1 MTRIVPIIALGFLI
15 NSPLLYASPASYS
28 INTQKT
34 TIALSWRAFGET
46 SEASLGRVTGDITL
60 DAGNAEK
67 DRIDVTI
74 PVATLEASNSLLIYQ
89 MKSGFFFDAGRY
101 PNITFTSNR
110 VVALGEGHFRV
121 FGTLAVKNILRPVIL
136 DALLKGKNG
145 EFFAAESISL
155 HASTAISRSAFN
167 MDSFAALV
175 DDTVIIN
182 IDIQASP
189 HPVAQTIPA
198 ASPFGLP
205 ERPRF

>member
-15 NSPLLYASPASYS
+15 NSPSLYASPASYS
-28 INTQKT
+28 INTQET
-34 TIALSWRAFGET
+34 TIALSWHAFGET
-46 SEASLGRVTGDITL
+46 SKASLGKVTGDITL

-74 PVATLEASNSLLIYQ
+74 PVATLEASNSLLTYQ
-89 MKSGFFFDAGRY
+89 MKSSLFFDAGRY
-101 PNITFTSNR
+101 PNIAFTSSR

-121 FGTLAVKNILRPVIL
+121 FGTLAVKNVLRPVIL
-136 DALLKGKNG
+136 DALLKGNHG

-175 DDTVIIN
+175 DDTVTIN
-182 IDIQASP
+182 IDIQARP
-189 HPVAQTIPA
+189 HPVA
-198 ASPFGLP
+198 
-205 ERPRF
+205 